1 MDAAELKQRL
11 TQIEGRGYKAYRQV
25 KGCYRFSGFLLFI
38 DHVQSDPF
46 ASPSRLRVRVSQELA
61 GFDPALFTGPVRR
74 VAFEDFLARAYATAI
89 RKHVRGNRGT
99 GKSGFVGVDSGGQ
112 EVLERTAAVV
122 NDRWVEIRFVVGL
135 PADGRRCRTR
145 DAIEIFFDELPRL
158 VEAALLARAHDPD
171 IVRRH
176 IECVEDQEWLRSRL
190 EPLGLV
196 AFLAD
201 GSVLPRCSGVSD
213 HPLEGGTAV
222 AFAAPPQ
229 LRVAVDFPNQGRI
242 EGLGIPPGVT
252 LIVGGGYHG
261 KSTLLRAIERGVYSH
276 VPGDGRERVVTRGD
290 AVKIRAEDGRR
301 VEKVDISP
309 FIDNL
314 PFATDTRA
322 FSTDNASGSTSQAA
336 NIIEALE
343 VGCRLL
349 VLDED
354 TSATNFMI
362 RDELMQRLIAR
373 EREPITPFIDQV
385 RALYE
390 ELGVSTILVMG
401 GSGDYFEVADNV
413 IAMENYEPRVVTEEA
428 RRIIAS
434 RRDKRQRESAGGFDG
449 AARRVPQPASIDP
462 RRGRREKIASRGTRQ
477 LVFGRESI
485 DLAAVEQLVDP
496 SQTRAIGAMVRY
508 GLVRSYIDGDRSL
521 GGILDC
527 LLADVAQWGLDV
539 IAPVADSASASGSNS
554 PPEGDHGPS
563 GGQTGTD
570 RPHPGE
576 YALPRRYELAAT
588 LNRLRSLRVELK

>member
-1 MDAAELKQRL
+1 MKKLLAGID
-11 TQIEGRGYKAYRQV
+11 GRGFKAYRQV
-25 KGCYRFSGFLLFI
+25 KGRYRFPGFLLFI

-46 ASPSRLRVRVSQELA
+46 AAPSRMRVRVSQERA
-61 GFDPALFTGPVRR
+61 GFDPALFAGPVRR
-74 VAFEDFLARAYATAI
+74 VACEDLLARACAAAI

-99 GKSGFVGVDSGGQ
+99 GKSGFFGVDSGGQ
-112 EVLERTAAVV
+112 EVLERTAAVAEE
-122 NDRWVEIRFVVGL
+122 DWVEIRFVAGL
-135 PADGRRCRTR
+135 PADGRRCRAG
-145 DAIEIFFDELPRL
+145 DAIEMLFDELPRI
-158 VEAALLARAHDPD
+158 VASTLLADAHDPD
-171 IVRRH
+171 VLRRH
-176 IECVEDQEWLRSRL
+176 VECVEDQEWLRGRL
-190 EPLGLV
+190 EQLGLV

-201 GSVLPRCSGVSD
+201 GSVLARSSGVSD
-213 HPLEGGTAV
+213 HPLEGGRVV
-222 AFAAPPQ
+222 ALKAPPE
-229 LRVAVDFPNQGRI
+229 LRVAVDFPNQGRV

-261 KSTLLRAIERGVYSH
+261 KSTLLRAVERGVYSH

-314 PFATDTRA
+314 PFAADTRA

-343 VGCRLL
+343 AGCRLL

-385 RALYE
+385 RALYDQ
-390 ELGVSTILVMG
+390 LGVSTILVMG
-401 GSGDYFEVADNV
+401 GSGDYFEVADTV
-413 IAMENYEPRVVTEEA
+413 IAMENYEPRIVTEEA

-434 RRDKRQRESAGGFDG
+434 RRDKRRQEGAGSFAG

-462 RRGRREKIASRGTRQ
+462 RRGRREKIAARGTRQ

-508 GLVRSYIDGDRSL
+508 GLGQGCIDGGRSI
-521 GGILDC
+521 GEVLDC

-539 IAPVADSASASGSNS
+539 IAPVADATGVPGSNS
-554 PPEGDHGPS
+554 TPEGEPGPA
-563 GGQTGTD
+563 GVRAGAD
-570 RPHPGE
+570 RPHPGD
-576 YALPRRYELAAT
+576 YALPRRHELAAT